1 MPSNSAQSCD
11 VNWEAISAIGQLVG
25 ALAVVISLIYLA
37 NQVRSNA
44 RETRLAAMRSTL
56 DFLNRFTQQI
66 AEHADL
72 AELRNRGFD
81 DFESLEGVDRTR
93 FGSYMHAIF
102 RTIENVYY
110 QHLEGH
116 VDPRV
121 WRGLELVVRDMNASP
136 GVQAWWRL
144 RLHYFDEEFA
154 KFINQQQQT
163 AKPPTLYREAN
174 PDQ

>member
-1 MPSNSAQSCD
+1 

-44 RETRLAAMRSTL
+44 RETRLAAMRATL
-56 DFLNRFTQQI
+56 DFQTRFTQQI

-72 AELRNRGFD
+72 AELRHRGFD
-81 DFESLEGVDRTR
+81 DFESLEGVDRVR
-93 FGSYMHAIF
+93 FNSHMHAMF

-110 QHLEGH
+110 RQLDGHL
-116 VDPRV
+116 DPRV
-121 WRGLELVVRDMNASP
+121 WRGLEVVIRDLNALP
-136 GVQAWWRL
+136 GVQAWWRSQGS
-144 RLHYFDEEFA
+144 HWFDEEFA

-163 AKPPTLYREAN
+163 AARH
-174 PDQ
+174 DD

>member
-1 MPSNSAQSCD
+1 
-11 VNWEAISAIGQLVG
+11 
-25 ALAVVISLIYLA
+25 
-37 NQVRSNA
+37 
-44 RETRLAAMRSTL
+44 MRSTL

-81 DFESLEGVDRTR
+81 NFESLEGVDRTR

-121 WRGLELVVRDMNASP
+121 WRGLELVVRDMNAYP
-136 GVQAWWRL
+136 GVQAR
-144 RLHYFDEEFA
+144 
-154 KFINQQQQT
+154 
-163 AKPPTLYREAN
+163 
-174 PDQ
+174 

>member
-1 MPSNSAQSCD
+1 
-11 VNWEAISAIGQLVG
+11 VNWKAISAIGQMVG

-56 DFLNRFTQQI
+56 DLVIRFTQQI
-66 AEHADL
+66 TAHPDV
-72 AELRNRGFD
+72 AELRSRGEKEFD
-81 DFESLEGVDRTR
+81 SLEGTDRER
-93 FGSYMHAIF
+93 FSAYMHGLF

-116 VDPRV
+116 LDPRV
-121 WRGLELVVRDMNASP
+121 WRGLEAVMREVNARP
-136 GVQAWWRL
+136 GVQAWWRS
-144 RLHYFDEEFA
+144 HSHWFGEEFA

-163 AKPPTLYREAN
+163 AKPPGMSPE
-174 PDQ
+174 PMKDE